1 MKASILSAP
10 PAPILIDT
18 ASDVD
23 ADALLEIYRSV
34 LRENRWFITYEDE
47 YKGTV
52 ESQAKMIRD
61 RNAETNSR
69 LLVARF
75 EGRVVGSL
83 SITGGALERTRH
95 VGMIELY
102 VERTV
107 RGRGVGKALMEAGL
121 VWSETNPILR
131 KLALH
136 VFEDNER
143 AVQLYRSLG
152 FVVEGRLQDEFME
165 EDGTLR
171 NDLMMARSV

>member
-1 MKASILSAP
+1 MKASALSAP
-10 PAPILIDT
+10 SSPILIDT
-18 ASDVD
+18 ASDAD
-23 ADALLEIYRSV
+23 ADALLQIYRSV
-34 LRENRWFITYEDE
+34 LEEGRWFITYADE

-52 ESQAKMIRD
+52 ESQAKIIRD

-83 SITGGALERTRH
+83 SITGGTLERTRH

-102 VERTV
+102 VERSA
-107 RGRGVGKALMEAGL
+107 RGHGVGKALMEAGL
-121 VWSETNPILR
+121 VWSEANPILR

-143 AVQLYRSLG
+143 AVQLYRGLG
-152 FVVEGRLQDEFME
+152 FVVEGRLEAEFME

-171 NDLMMARSV
+171 NDLMMACSV